1 MRRAAVVIACLML
14 AGCGGGSKPVANDS
28 AAAAFVP
35 PATQAPRPLPG
46 QAHTVPLG
54 AYVGHYPDEPVDGVN
69 FFDRTE
75 VATALDGAVTDAG
88 LRRAIVR
95 SSGPRTPVFQVGRR
109 IASWGC
115 EAHDCSNHNWTVLVD
130 PSTGTGEVCE
140 HQGGRSRWHQGGP
153 PVTRSGDCPSE
164 NQGQREAG

>member
-1 MRRAAVVIACLML
+1 MRAAAFALLLL
-14 AGCGGGSKPVANDS
+14 AGCGGGGKSPVND
-28 AAAAFVP
+28 AAAADFVP
-35 PATQAPRPLPG
+35 PATRAPAPLPG
-46 QAHTVPLG
+46 QAHAVPLR

-95 SSGPRTPVFQVGRR
+95 SEGPRTPVFRVGSR

-115 EAHDCSNHNWTVLVD
+115 EAHDCGNHNWTVLVD
-130 PSTGTGEVCE
+130 PTTGKGEVCV
-140 HQGGRSRWHQGGP
+140 HQGGRTLWHAGGP
-153 PVTRSGDCPSE
+153 PTPRAGDCPSE
-164 NQGQREAG
+164 KPAPAAQAG